1 MEVFIEK
8 DENGIAYYGMTQGVN
23 NLVMQDFLK
32 QTQKEFKVRR
42 DRAVREKQRCQ
53 TGAATRQQWHQNSCD
68 SSPAVRATQ
77 QAVRVTLVGT
87 EIHSGFFTNLS
98 ERFRDEAARACADDQ
113 YQERCKD
120 R

>member
-42 DRAVREKQRCQ
+42 DRAAAVREKQRCRR
-53 TGAATRQQWHQNSCD
+53 GAAARDSLRQQ
-68 SSPAVRATQ
+68 
-77 QAVRVTLVGT
+77 
-87 EIHSGFFTNLS
+87 
-98 ERFRDEAARACADDQ
+98 
-113 YQERCKD
+113 
-120 R
+120 